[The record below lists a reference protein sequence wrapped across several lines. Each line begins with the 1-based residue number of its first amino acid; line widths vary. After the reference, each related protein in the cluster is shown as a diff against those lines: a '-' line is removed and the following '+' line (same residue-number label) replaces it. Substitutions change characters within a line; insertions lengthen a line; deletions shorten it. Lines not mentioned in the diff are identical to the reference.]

1 MSFSSPLTNMSI
13 RIGNKDDVE
22 QVLPA
27 VESSDQNPDALKGI
41 SVVPDGNCSKF
52 VSYLDSLRTLRL
64 HGYKVTEIGTCNIL
78 VTLINI
84 YNETYS

>member
-1 MSFSSPLTNMSI
+1 MSI
-13 RIGNKDDVE
+13 QIGNKDDVE
-22 QVLPA
+22 QLLPNI
-27 VESSDQNPDALKGI
+27 ESSDQNPDTLKSI
-41 SVVPDGNCSKF
+41 SVVPDGKCSKF